1 MRVWHHAHICF
12 SQVIVGPSTNSIERL
27 KNEYGVSHIDLMFLD
42 HYKPLYVS
50 DLKLCEK
57 LGLVSE
63 GSVMAA
69 DNVIKPGNPPYLKY
83 VRSSCKE
90 KKEKLAAN
98 GTKVT
103 EEFADRTKNQYITR
117 EGEEKIEDVDGRWDL
132 IYESK
137 LINSFEPTGE
147 PVSQMSLYRL
157 CEDLC

>member
-1 MRVWHHAHICF
+1 
-12 SQVIVGPSTNSIERL
+12 
-27 KNEYGVSHIDLMFLD
+27 MFLD

-57 LGLVSE
+57 LGLISE

-90 KKEKLAAN
+90 KKDTIAAN
-98 GTKVT
+98 GTKAT

-117 EGEEKIEDVDGRWDL
+117 EGEEKIEDVEGRWDL

-147 PVSQMSLYRL
+147 PVSHMSLLTTKVLLLINHRMVLRL
-157 CEDLC
+157 QGAWV